1 MTNKREKAQNI
12 TDIMQQIQQKK
23 VTTWQI
29 LKEDS

>member
-23 VTTWQI
+23 KITTWQI
-29 LKEDS
+29 LKDS